1 MTTMRAAN
9 LLRARP
15 RQISGP
21 MPAGSP
27 EVTAMTGT
35 EFEPD
40 ATAARDTAGFSG
52 RAFTVLRAAF
62 PRRRDRATAAAIP
75 EKPRHPFC
83 REEPCAPRRACAR
96 KTCRPY
102 AARAPE

>member
-1 MTTMRAAN
+1 MRAAN
-9 LLRARP
+9 VFRARA
-15 RQISGP
+15 RQTSGP

-35 EFEPD
+35 EFGPD
-40 ATAARDTAGFSG
+40 ATPARDTAGFSS

-62 PRRRDRATAAAIP
+62 PRRRDRATGAAIP
-75 EKPRHPFC
+75 DRPRRLFC
-83 REEPCAPRRACAR
+83 PEEPWAHRGACVR

-102 AARAPE
+102 AAPTPE